1 MTLPAIVTLVL
12 LTVLA
17 ALVAGASAVSAQ
29 GAVPDAPDRPVGT
42 AVFIGGVDL
51 EWNEVP
57 GADSYD
63 VQMYRNGQWT
73 DLPGDGIETA
83 FYGAGAIIS
92 ELDPDGSSYWFRVR
106 ARSVHGFSEW
116 SDFNFMASTNES
128 KSGRRARPDNVPASG
143 TPVISGAAQVGE
155 TLTADTTD
163 VEDGNGLDRVQFR
176 FQWVSHDGGADTDI
190 ASETDST
197 YTLAA
202 SDEGKTIRVRVAFTD
217 RGGYAESLTSEAMEA
232 VSFAVR
238 QQQANSPATGTPA
251 ISGTAEV
258 GKTLTAD
265 TAGIAD
271 DDGLTNVSYS
281 YQWVANDG
289 TADTDITDATGS
301 TYTLAA
307 ADEGKTIKVQVSFT
321 DDRGNDESLT
331 STATS
336 SVAARPNNPATGAP
350 TISGAVEVGEA
361 LIVNTSGIADDDGL
375 DNVSYSY
382 QWIAN
387 DGTADTDIT
396 DATGS
401 TYTLAAADEG
411 KTIKVQV
418 SFTDD
423 AANAES
429 LTSAATATV
438 AAAPNSPATGAPVIS
453 GTAEVGKTLTAD
465 TSDIADADGLS
476 GATFTYQW
484 IANDGSA
491 DTDIQDATDST
502 YTLAAADEG
511 RTVKV
516 NVSFTDDAGNE
527 ETLTSSATA
536 AVDAAPNT
544 PATGAPTI
552 TGTAQVGETLTTD
565 TSGIADADGLTKV
578 SYSYQWVANDGTS
591 DTDITDAT
599 DSTYTLVAADEGKTI
614 RVQVTFT
621 DDAGNEETLT
631 SAATDAVASL
641 PNNPATGVPTI
652 TGVVQV
658 GETLTAETISIAD
671 ADGLDNAVFSYQW
684 LAADAD
690 ISGATGKTYALTEA
704 DEGKTV
710 KVQVSFTDD
719 AGNEETLTSAATDA
733 VASLPN
739 SPATGAPTI
748 TLSFLTATPAHVSQL
763 EVVGIHVTADHVYI
777 AANGGGLSSVWMFG
791 GSAMRP
797 EQYLPLDFEPR
808 GLAASSAHL
817 YVLDASG
824 TAHAYDLETLSPDS
838 SSDIR
843 FALRGTDNPAAS
855 LRGVYALAAYDPG
868 FTGPD
873 SGMGLVYAARRIETG
888 VDKWEVVG
896 PPGVGVHHDELVQ
909 LGITD
914 LDGSDVATDLS
925 TYLFVENG
933 TGDGAHVFEV
943 QPSGSAELSHG
954 PELYFGRTGHDG
966 LYYDGSLL
974 WTLDVDSYEWDPN
987 DGQTLTLR
995 AFDPAQRTILPDHFH
1010 ELLHESDNIGSC
1022 DIENLDDVEDLDH
1035 VEDLN
1040 SLLLPDLV
1048 SCQHDYSVAEV
1059 VVAPDGT
1066 ELHALRF
1073 AGFVTNLGY
1082 GPLDLKGNP
1091 QLADDADLT
1100 SHDVWQRAL
1109 TVDGD
1114 WVNLTKPPI
1123 KFERVDGHGHF
1134 HLRGIVEYSLWDT
1147 SGTVEIRSGA
1157 KVGFCL
1163 LDVEERPD
1171 LHPNPGL
1178 ERYKLWD
1185 PDIHFCK
1192 SGRPGAKNLR
1202 MGISE
1207 GWQDIYS
1214 FAAPFQWIDVS
1225 NVRPGYYRV
1234 GQRVDP
1240 DNVIVESDET
1250 NNGLALSQRLHVVPG
1265 YVARPETVRVEPDAT
1280 VRFKLSADEYFDDTN
1295 FEDGSTRTRAHRIV
1309 TQPSHGSLDV
1319 GDTVTVIVDGATYQ
1333 VFTDEWVTYTPDPG
1347 YAGADS
1353 FTFVAL
1359 DESLPRYPINPVVAT
1374 VTLDITDAPTIRGTA
1389 QVGETLT
1396 ADTSSI
1402 GDTDSIT
1409 GISYSYQWVRN
1420 DGTNDTD
1427 ITGATDSTYT
1437 MVAAD
1442 EGRTI
1447 KVGVSFTDD
1456 AGNEETLTSVATSSV
1471 TARPEQDIAPNA
1483 PDLPIGTAVFV
1494 GGVDLEWNEV
1504 PGADSYDVQMYRNGQ
1519 WTDLPG
1525 DGVEI
1530 AFYGAGAIISG
1541 LDPSLTL
1548 WFQVRARN
1556 AHGSSDW
1563 SDFSSLSSTNQF
1575 TLGKRARSANEA
1587 ARGAP
1592 VINGTAQVGEILTA
1606 DTTGIED
1613 GNGLD
1618 RVQFRFQWVSHDGG
1632 ADTDIASET
1641 DSTYTLAASDEG
1653 KTIRVRVAFTDRGGY
1668 AESLTSEAMEAV
1680 SFAVRQQQANSP
1692 ATGTPAISGTA
1703 EVGKTLTADTSDIA
1717 DADGLSGAT
1726 FTYQWIANDGSADT
1740 DIQDATDSTYTLAA
1754 ADEGRTVKV
1763 NVSFT
1768 DDAGNEESLTSA
1780 ATATV
1785 AAAPNSPATGAPVI
1799 SGTTQVGETLTA
1811 DTTGIA
1817 DADGLSGATF
1827 TYQWIAN
1834 DGSADTDIQD
1844 ATDSTYTLVADGEGK
1859 TVKVRVSFTDNA
1871 GNVETLTS
1879 TATNSVAARPNR
1891 SATGAPIIGGTV
1903 RVGETLATDVLGIA
1917 DEDGLENATFSYQW
1931 ISNDGTTDADIQ
1943 GETGATYTL
1952 TDANEGKTVKV
1963 RVSFTDDADNE
1974 ETVTS
1979 AATATVAARPNRP
1992 ATGAPII
1999 GGTVRVGETLATDV
2013 LGIADEDGL
2022 ENATFSYQWISN
2034 DGTTDADIQGETGA
2048 TYTLASA
2055 YVGKTIKVK
2064 VTFTDDADNEETLT
2078 SPATAEVAA
2087 GVPTDPPAKPRN
2099 LTGTA
2104 NADGTVTLRWDAPD
2118 DDSVTGYQILRR
2130 RPTEGERTLLV
2141 HVNDTGSTATEYT
2154 DNDVTPDVLHAYRV
2168 TTINAVG
2175 LSRRSEFVNVT
2186 PTQPAEPA
2194 QNAPATGTPT
2204 ISGNTQV
2211 GETLTAGTPGISDTD
2226 GLTNV
2231 SYSYQWIR
2239 NDGSTDT
2246 DIQHATESSYT
2257 LVEAD
2262 EGRTIKVK
2270 VSFTDDADNGETL
2283 TSAAT
2288 AAVDAEPNSPA
2299 TGTPT
2304 ITGTA
2309 QVGQTLTADTSA
2321 IADADGLTNVSY
2333 SYQWIAN
2340 DGTSDTAI
2348 SGATNST
2355 YTLVNA
2361 DEGGTIKVRVSFTD
2375 DAGNDETLTSGAT
2388 ATVDAAP
2395 NSPAT
2400 GAPSISGTA
2409 QVGETLTAD
2418 TSGIA
2423 DADGLTSVSYSYQWI
2438 RNDGSSDSDIQNAT
2452 GSSYTLVAADEGKTI
2467 KVRMSFTDDAGH
2479 GETLTSAA
2487 TGIVA
2492 AALLP
2497 LTVSLENNPATH
2509 NGTDVFTF
2517 EIRFSEEFPL
2527 SFRTLKF
2534 HALQVTG
2541 GTVKKA
2547 LRVDNSSDIHWRITV
2562 RPDANGNVT
2571 IVLPV
2576 TNDCD
2581 DQGAICTRDGRKL
2594 SNGLEFTVVGPGG

>member
-1 MTLPAIVTLVL
+1 M
-12 LTVLA
+12 
-17 ALVAGASAVSAQ
+17 
-29 GAVPDAPDRPVGT
+29 
-42 AVFIGGVDL
+42 
-51 EWNEVP
+51 P
-57 GADSYD
+57 GADSYG

-73 DLPGDGIETA
+73 DLPGDGIEIA
-83 FYGAGAIIS
+83 FYGVGAIIS
-92 ELDPDGSSYWFRVR
+92 ELEPEGSSYWFRVR
-106 ARSVHGFSEW
+106 ARGVHGFSEW

-143 TPVISGAAQVGE
+143 APLINGTAQVGE
-155 TLTADTTD
+155 SLTADTTGI
-163 VEDGNGLDRVQFR
+163 EDGNGLDRVQFR

-217 RGGYAESLTSEAMEA
+217 RGGYAESLTS
-232 VSFAVR
+232 S
-238 QQQANSPATGTPA
+238 
-251 ISGTAEV
+251 
-258 GKTLTAD
+258 
-265 TAGIAD
+265 
-271 DDGLTNVSYS
+271 
-281 YQWVANDG
+281 
-289 TADTDITDATGS
+289 
-301 TYTLAA
+301 
-307 ADEGKTIKVQVSFT
+307 
-321 DDRGNDESLT
+321 
-331 STATS
+331 
-336 SVAARPNNPATGAP
+336 
-350 TISGAVEVGEA
+350 
-361 LIVNTSGIADDDGL
+361 
-375 DNVSYSY
+375 
-382 QWIAN
+382 
-387 DGTADTDIT
+387 
-396 DATGS
+396 
-401 TYTLAAADEG
+401 
-411 KTIKVQV
+411 
-418 SFTDD
+418 
-423 AANAES
+423 
-429 LTSAATATV
+429 ATATV
-438 AAAPNSPATGAPVIS
+438 AAAPNSPATGAPIIS

-502 YTLAAADEG
+502 YTLVADDEG
-511 RTVKV
+511 KTVKV
-516 NVSFTDDAGNE
+516 RVSFTDNAGNV
-527 ETLTSSATA
+527 ETLTSTATNSVAARPNSA
-536 AVDAAPNT
+536 
-544 PATGAPTI
+544 ATGAPTI
-552 TGTAQVGETLTTD
+552 NGTVQVGETLTAD
-565 TSGIADADGLTKV
+565 TSGIGDADGLNNV
-578 SYSYQWVANDGTS
+578 SYSYQWVANDGTA
-591 DTDITDAT
+591 DTDITDAA
-599 DSTYTLVAADEGKTI
+599 DSTYTLVAADEGKTVK
-614 RVQVTFT
+614 VQVSFT

-684 LAADAD
+684 LADDADISGATGKTYALTEADEGKTVKVQVSFTDDAGNEETLTSAATDAVASLPNSPATGAPTITGVVQVGETLTAETTGIADADGLDNAVFSYQWLADDADISVATGKTYALTEADEGKTVKVQVSFTDDAGNEETLTSAATDAVASLPNNPATGVPTITGVVQVGETLTAETTGIADADGLDNAVFSYQWLADDADISGATGKTYALTEADEGKTVKVQVSFTDDAGNEETLTSAATDAVASLPNNPATGVPTITGVVQVGETLTAETTGIADADGLDNAVFSYQWLADDAD

-748 TLSFLTATPAHVSQL
+748 TLSFLTTTPAHVSQL

-1134 HLRGIVEYSLWDT
+1134 HLKGIVEYSLWDT

-1163 LDVEERPD
+1163 LDVAERPD
-1171 LHPNPGL
+1171 LHPNPGP

-1192 SGRPGAKNLR
+1192 SDRPGAKNLR

-1234 GQRVDP
+1234 GQRIDP

-1456 AGNEETLTSVATSSV
+1456 AGNEETLTSAATSSV

-1504 PGADSYDVQMYRNGQ
+1504 PVADYYEVQLYQNGQ
-1519 WTDLPG
+1519 WIDLPG

-1618 RVQFRFQWVSHDGG
+1618 RVQFRFQWATNDGS
-1632 ADTDIASET
+1632 ADTDIAGAT
-1641 DSTYTLAASDEG
+1641 NSTYTLAGSDEG
-1653 KTIRVRVAFTDRGGY
+1653 KTIKVRVAFTDRGGY
-1668 AESLTSEAMEAV
+1668 AESLTSDATETV
-1680 SFAVRQQQANSP
+1680 SFAGQQQIANNP
-1692 ATGTPAISGTA
+1692 ATGGPIIGGTA
-1703 EVGKTLTADTSDIA
+1703 RVGETLATDVLGIA
-1717 DADGLSGAT
+1717 DEDGLENAT
-1726 FTYQWIANDGSADT
+1726 FSYQWISNDGTTDA
-1740 DIQDATDSTYTLAA
+1740 DIQGETGATYTLAA
-1754 ADEGRTVKV
+1754 AD
-1763 NVSFT
+1763 
-1768 DDAGNEESLTSA
+1768 
-1780 ATATV
+1780 
-1785 AAAPNSPATGAPVI
+1785 
-1799 SGTTQVGETLTA
+1799 
-1811 DTTGIA
+1811 
-1817 DADGLSGATF
+1817 
-1827 TYQWIAN
+1827 
-1834 DGSADTDIQD
+1834 
-1844 ATDSTYTLVADGEGK
+1844 EGK
-1859 TVKVRVSFTDNA
+1859 TVKVRVSFTDDADNE
-1871 GNVETLTS
+1871 ETVTS
-1879 TATNSVAARPNR
+1879 AATATVAARPNR
-1891 SATGAPIIGGTV
+1891 PATGAPIIGGTV

-2048 TYTLASA
+2048 TYTLTDANE
-2055 YVGKTIKVK
+2055 GKTVK
-2064 VTFTDDADNEETLT
+2064 VRVSFTDDADNEETVTSAATATVAARPNRPATGAPIIGGTVRVGETLATDVLGIADEDGLENATFSYQWISNDGTTDADIQGETGATYTLTDANEGKTVKVRVSFTDDADNEETLT

-2104 NADGTVTLRWDAPD
+2104 NSDGTVTLRWDAPD

-2130 RPTEGERTLLV
+2130 RPTEGERTLLA

-2168 TTINAVG
+2168 KAINAVG

-2204 ISGNTQV
+2204 ISGNAQV
-2211 GETLTAGTPGISDTD
+2211 GEMLTAGTPGISDTD

-2246 DIQHATESSYT
+2246 DIQHATGSSYT

-2262 EGRTIKVK
+2262 EGQTIKVK
-2270 VSFTDDADNGETL
+2270 ISFADDADNRETL
-2283 TSAAT
+2283 TSTAT
-2288 AAVDAEPNSPA
+2288 AAVAAPEPPA
-2299 TGTPT
+2299 KPTGLSAAVISHDTVT
-2304 ITGTA
+2304 ITWDNPQDDAITGYVILRRDREIHPVGTF
-2309 QVGQTLTADTSA
+2309 VTITYDTGS
-2321 IADADGLTNVSY
+2321 ADA
-2333 SYQWIAN
+2333 
-2340 DGTSDTAI
+2340 
-2348 SGATNST
+2348 T
-2355 YTLVNA
+2355 YTDDTVEP
-2361 DEGGTIKVRVSFTD
+2361 DKQYVYRIK
-2375 DAGNDETLTSGAT
+2375 AIN
-2388 ATVDAAP
+2388 
-2395 NSPAT
+2395 
-2400 GAPSISGTA
+2400 
-2409 QVGETLTAD
+2409 
-2418 TSGIA
+2418 
-2423 DADGLTSVSYSYQWI
+2423 
-2438 RNDGSSDSDIQNAT
+2438 
-2452 GSSYTLVAADEGKTI
+2452 
-2467 KVRMSFTDDAGH
+2467 GH
-2479 GETLTSAA
+2479 GEVSEISHWVRAFTPAA
-2487 TGIVA
+2487 
-2492 AALLP
+2492 
-2497 LTVSLENNPATH
+2497 PAPA
-2509 NGTDVFTF
+2509 G
-2517 EIRFSEEFPL
+2517 SPP
-2527 SFRTLKF
+2527 K
-2534 HALQVTG
+2534 
-2541 GTVKKA
+2541 
-2547 LRVDNSSDIHWRITV
+2547 
-2562 RPDANGNVT
+2562 
-2571 IVLPV
+2571 
-2576 TNDCD
+2576 
-2581 DQGAICTRDGRKL
+2581 
-2594 SNGLEFTVVGPGG
+2594 

>member
-1 MTLPAIVTLVL
+1 MPVTELRTRSGSPTTPTL
-12 LTVLA
+12 
-17 ALVAGASAVSAQ
+17 
-29 GAVPDAPDRPVGT
+29 
-42 AVFIGGVDL
+42 
-51 EWNEVP
+51 
-57 GADSYD
+57 
-63 VQMYRNGQWT
+63 
-73 DLPGDGIETA
+73 
-83 FYGAGAIIS
+83 
-92 ELDPDGSSYWFRVR
+92 
-106 ARSVHGFSEW
+106 
-116 SDFNFMASTNES
+116 
-128 KSGRRARPDNVPASG
+128 
-143 TPVISGAAQVGE
+143 
-155 TLTADTTD
+155 
-163 VEDGNGLDRVQFR
+163 
-176 FQWVSHDGGADTDI
+176 
-190 ASETDST
+190 
-197 YTLAA
+197 
-202 SDEGKTIRVRVAFTD
+202 
-217 RGGYAESLTSEAMEA
+217 
-232 VSFAVR
+232 
-238 QQQANSPATGTPA
+238 
-251 ISGTAEV
+251 
-258 GKTLTAD
+258 
-265 TAGIAD
+265 
-271 DDGLTNVSYS
+271 
-281 YQWVANDG
+281 
-289 TADTDITDATGS
+289 
-301 TYTLAA
+301 
-307 ADEGKTIKVQVSFT
+307 
-321 DDRGNDESLT
+321 
-331 STATS
+331 
-336 SVAARPNNPATGAP
+336 
-350 TISGAVEVGEA
+350 
-361 LIVNTSGIADDDGL
+361 
-375 DNVSYSY
+375 
-382 QWIAN
+382 
-387 DGTADTDIT
+387 
-396 DATGS
+396 
-401 TYTLAAADEG
+401 
-411 KTIKVQV
+411 
-418 SFTDD
+418 
-423 AANAES
+423 
-429 LTSAATATV
+429 
-438 AAAPNSPATGAPVIS
+438 
-453 GTAEVGKTLTAD
+453 
-465 TSDIADADGLS
+465 
-476 GATFTYQW
+476 
-484 IANDGSA
+484 
-491 DTDIQDATDST
+491 
-502 YTLAAADEG
+502 
-511 RTVKV
+511 
-516 NVSFTDDAGNE
+516 
-527 ETLTSSATA
+527 
-536 AVDAAPNT
+536 
-544 PATGAPTI
+544 
-552 TGTAQVGETLTTD
+552 
-565 TSGIADADGLTKV
+565 
-578 SYSYQWVANDGTS
+578 
-591 DTDITDAT
+591 TDAT
-599 DSTYTLVAADEGKTI
+599 DSTYALTDDEGKTVK
-614 RVQVTFT
+614 VQVSFT

-641 PNNPATGVPTI
+641 PNSPATGVPTI

-658 GETLTAETISIAD
+658 GETLTAETTGIAD

-684 LAADAD
+684 LADDADISGATGKTYALTEADEGKTVKVQVSFTDDAGNEETLTSAATDAVASLPNSPATGVPTITGVVQVGETLTAETTGIADADGLDNAVFSYQWLADDADISGATGKTYALTEADEGKTVKVQVSFTDDAGNEETLTSAATDAVASLPNSPATGVPTITGVVQVGETLTAETTGIADADGLDNAVFSYQWLADDAD

-763 EVVGIHVTADHVYI
+763 EVVGIYVTADHVYI

-1171 LHPNPGL
+1171 LHPNPGP
-1178 ERYKLWD
+1178 ERYMLWD

-1280 VRFKLSADEYFDDTN
+1280 VRFKLSADGYFDDTN

-1396 ADTSSI
+1396 ADTSGI

-1456 AGNEETLTSVATSSV
+1456 AGNEETLTSTATSSV

-1504 PGADSYDVQMYRNGQ
+1504 PVADSYEVQLYQNGQ
-1519 WTDLPG
+1519 WIDLPG

-1618 RVQFRFQWVSHDGG
+1618 RVQFRFQWATNDGS
-1632 ADTDIASET
+1632 ADTDIAGAT
-1641 DSTYTLAASDEG
+1641 NSTYTLAGSDEG
-1653 KTIRVRVAFTDRGGY
+1653 KTIKVRVAFTDRGGY
-1668 AESLTSEAMEAV
+1668 AESLTSDATETV
-1680 SFAVRQQQANSP
+1680 SFAGQQQIANNP
-1692 ATGTPAISGTA
+1692 ATGGPIIGGTA
-1703 EVGKTLTADTSDIA
+1703 
-1717 DADGLSGAT
+1717 
-1726 FTYQWIANDGSADT
+1726 
-1740 DIQDATDSTYTLAA
+1740 
-1754 ADEGRTVKV
+1754 R
-1763 NVSFT
+1763 
-1768 DDAGNEESLTSA
+1768 
-1780 ATATV
+1780 
-1785 AAAPNSPATGAPVI
+1785 
-1799 SGTTQVGETLTA
+1799 VGETLAT
-1811 DTTGIA
+1811 DVLGIA
-1817 DADGLSGATF
+1817 DEDGLENATF
-1827 TYQWIAN
+1827 SYQWISN
-1834 DGSADTDIQD
+1834 DGTTDADIQGETG
-1844 ATDSTYTLVADGEGK
+1844 ATYTLTDANEGK
-1859 TVKVRVSFTDNA
+1859 TVKVRVSFTDDADNE
-1871 GNVETLTS
+1871 ETVTS
-1879 TATNSVAARPNR
+1879 AATATVAARPNR
-1891 SATGAPIIGGTV
+1891 PATGAPIIGGTV

-2104 NADGTVTLRWDAPD
+2104 NSDGTVTLRWDAPD

-2168 TTINAVG
+2168 KAINAVG

-2194 QNAPATGTPT
+2194 QNTPATGLPT
-2204 ISGNTQV
+2204 ITGTAQV
-2211 GETLTAGTPGISDTD
+2211 GDTLSAVTTGVEDAD
-2226 GLTNV
+2226 GLDNV
-2231 SYSYQWIR
+2231 IYSYQWIR
-2239 NDGSTDT
+2239 NDGGTDT
-2246 DIQHATESSYT
+2246 DISGATGSSYT
-2257 LVEAD
+2257 LGD
-2262 EGRTIKVK
+2262 
-2270 VSFTDDADNGETL
+2270 SD
-2283 TSAAT
+2283 
-2288 AAVDAEPNSPA
+2288 VDK
-2299 TGTPT
+2299 T
-2304 ITGTA
+2304 
-2309 QVGQTLTADTSA
+2309 V
-2321 IADADGLTNVSY
+2321 
-2333 SYQWIAN
+2333 
-2340 DGTSDTAI
+2340 
-2348 SGATNST
+2348 
-2355 YTLVNA
+2355 
-2361 DEGGTIKVRVSFTD
+2361 KVRVSFTD
-2375 DAGNDETLTSGAT
+2375 DANNRETVTSAAT
-2388 ATVDAAP
+2388 AAVAARP
-2395 NSPAT
+2395 NSLAT
-2400 GAPSISGTA
+2400 GAPTISGTA

-2423 DADGLTSVSYSYQWI
+2423 DEDGLTNASFAYQWQA
-2438 RNDGSSDSDIQNAT
+2438 DGADISGAT
-2452 GSSYTLVAADEGKTI
+2452 DSSYTLAIDDESKVISVKVSFSDDAGNEEESTSAATAAVEAKPNTSATGAPAISGTAQVGETLTADTSGIADEDGLDNATFSYQWLADGADIAGATDSTYILAGSDEGKAI
-2467 KVRMSFTDDAGH
+2467 SAKVSFTDDAGH
-2479 GETLTSAA
+2479 AESLTSAA
-2487 TGIVA
+2487 TA
-2492 AALLP
+2492 AVEADPLPP
-2497 LTVSLENNPATH
+2497 LTASLENIATSH
-2509 NGTDVFTF
+2509 DGENAFTF
-2517 EIRFSEEFPL
+2517 ELRFSEEFSL
-2527 SFRTLKF
+2527 SYKTLRD
-2534 HALQVTG
+2534 HAFTVTG
-2541 GTVKKA
+2541 GTVRKA
-2547 LRVDNSSDIHWRITV
+2547 QRLEQGSNVGWRITV
-2562 RPDANGNVT
+2562 RPNSDGAVT
-2571 IVLPV
+2571 IILPI
-2576 TNDCD
+2576 TEDCEA
-2581 DQGAICTRDGRKL
+2581 QGAICTDDGRKL
-2594 SNGLEFTVVGPGG
+2594 STELVLTVSGP